1 MEQDKR
7 KIIELGWLQKEID
20 KQVSWELDAIFDKG
34 FSEEV
39 IRQFENYQ
47 ERSLVN
53 LKERE
58 ENLWLN
64 TEM

>member
-64 TEM
+64 TKM

>member
-20 KQVSWELDAIFDKG
+20 KQVSWELDAIFYKG

-64 TEM
+64 TKM